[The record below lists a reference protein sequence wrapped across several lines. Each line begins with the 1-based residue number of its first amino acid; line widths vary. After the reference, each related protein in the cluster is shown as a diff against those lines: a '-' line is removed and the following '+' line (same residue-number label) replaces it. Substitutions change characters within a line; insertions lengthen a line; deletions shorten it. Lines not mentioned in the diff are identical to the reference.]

1 MSSAPTIESGMT
13 AKEVQSKP
21 LVSNN
26 HDQTK
31 VEKKKPVDDDAPYS
45 PTSERNPD
53 PEAKAQRHRET
64 ERAYY
69 RRHPE
74 VREKK
79 RVQMAE
85 KRAAIRARR
94 RQWDPPKKIKPQL
107 PPSLSPGPDEQLNSQ
122 VCGMT
127 PPSPGLPASRN
138 DVASPG
144 DNSAAEDVA
153 KPQNA
158 ASVGSATSAERLA
171 AMILAGMAHQQ
182 LVTAAGITEDN
193 AHSLRSFPIQLSS
206 CGDEEDSVLAKA
218 MELSSISSS
227 ELERAVH
234 DAAQTHAPDV
244 TGACGSTGAVPLL
257 AQAPVAMV
265 ERESRQVLEP
275 TREEADHWADTLYPE
290 FPAHAQTISRQR
302 WMDIR
307 TWEGAVAAHHDEG
320 WDGAG

>member
-1 MSSAPTIESGMT
+1 MT
-13 AKEVQSKP
+13 KPKSK
-21 LVSNN
+21 
-26 HDQTK
+26 
-31 VEKKKPVDDDAPYS
+31 KKKPVDDDAPYS
-45 PTSERNPD
+45 PTLERNPD

-74 VREKK
+74 IREKK

-107 PPSLSPGPDEQLNSQ
+107 PPSFSPGPDEQLNSQ

-127 PPSPGLPASRN
+127 LPSPGLPVRSASRN
-138 DVASPG
+138 NVASPG
-144 DNSAAEDVA
+144 DNSATEDVA
-153 KPQNA
+153 RPQDA

-171 AMILAGMAHQQ
+171 AMILTGMAHQRM
-182 LVTAAGITEDN
+182 VTAAGITEDN
-193 AHSLRSFPIQLSS
+193 AHSPRSFPIRLSS
-206 CGDEEDSVLAKA
+206 CGEEEDSILAKA

-234 DAAQTHAPDV
+234 DAAQTHAPDAPA
-244 TGACGSTGAVPLL
+244 ACGSTGAVPLL
-257 AQAPVAMV
+257 PQAPVAMV
-265 ERESRQVLEP
+265 EPAGSRRVLEP
-275 TREEADHWADTLYPE
+275 TREEADHWADNLYPE
-290 FPAHAQTISRQR
+290 CPAHSQTISRQR
-302 WMDIR
+302 WLDIR

-320 WDGAG
+320 WDGAGHLFTGS

>member
-1 MSSAPTIESGMT
+1 MT
-13 AKEVQSKP
+13 KPKSK
-21 LVSNN
+21 
-26 HDQTK
+26 
-31 VEKKKPVDDDAPYS
+31 KKKPVDDDAPYS

-122 VCGMT
+122 PKM
-127 PPSPGLPASRN
+127 SR
-138 DVASPG
+138 G
-144 DNSAAEDVA
+144 R
-153 KPQNA
+153 KNA

-275 TREEADHWADTLYPE
+275 TREEGRSLGRHPVPGVPRARTDHQQAAVDGYSHLGGS
-290 FPAHAQTISRQR
+290 SRS
-302 WMDIR
+302 
-307 TWEGAVAAHHDEG
+307 TP
-320 WDGAG
+320 